1 VRATDS
7 KTVPTASIMP
17 QSEVAWRSPLRP
29 GSVVVAAMSYPRIFL
44 SVVALAA
51 GLSRACAADPPP
63 PASDIVELPKF
74 EVTDSRILPPPE
86 KWHYAAIPGFEILA
100 SISERETKRFVRDFL
115 LLQDAIGILLP
126 AMSHTDVTV
135 PTSLI
140 LCGRG
145 DGAERFVPA
154 DRGDDTYRTSAFFFD
169 DPERAAIVVDFALS
183 ELQLDAATT
192 VDADPYR
199 EFYKE
204 YFRHMIRHQVGRP
217 PPWFEEGLV
226 QMFSAIDFDRK
237 TITFAEIGD
246 GFGGGKDSDF
256 NRLLHEHF
264 LMPFP
269 EMFAHD
275 VVTTD
280 AYWSAQCYAFV
291 HMCLYGRGKIYQQGF
306 LKFLTRA
313 SREQPTEEMFK
324 ECFKKTFKQMET
336 ELRGYVE
343 FTDHKYVEMR
353 AKKGQELPE
362 PPPAV
367 LRAATEAE
375 AGRIVGNALRL
386 GGHGGDA
393 HLALIAPYIRGSRDP
408 QLLAALGLDERLEE
422 HNDRAKKFLEAA
434 VQAKVVRPRAY
445 LELARLRYEAAQA
458 AKDDEGKFTLTP
470 AQVADVLAPLTA
482 ASAQPPPLAE
492 VYELAAEV
500 WSHSSRPPGR
510 ADLKLINQGV
520 MAFPRRAVLLAR
532 AADLNLRHGDPED
545 ARKIITYALDVLP
558 NSPARIAIEQLRDEL
573 PPEPPKPAAPSSAP
587 LPAKKS

>member
-1 VRATDS
+1 MNHPRS
-7 KTVPTASIMP
+7 FFC
-17 QSEVAWRSPLRP
+17 VA
-29 GSVVVAAMSYPRIFL
+29 
-44 SVVALAA
+44 ALAA
-51 GLSRACAADPPP
+51 GLGVGRAADPLPTTGE
-63 PASDIVELPKF
+63 IVELPKF
-74 EVTDSRILPPPE
+74 DVTDSRVLPPPE
-86 KWHYAAIPGFEILA
+86 KWRYAAIPGFEILS

-115 LLQDAIGILLP
+115 LLQDAISILLP
-126 AMSHTDVTV
+126 AISHVDVAV

-145 DGAERFVPA
+145 DGAQRFVPA
-154 DRGDDTYRTSAFFFD
+154 DRGDDTYRTAAFFFD
-169 DPERAAIVVDFALS
+169 DPDRAAIVVDFALT

-192 VDADPYR
+192 VNADAYR

-204 YFRHMIRHQVGRP
+204 YFRHMIRHQAGRP

-237 TITFAEIGD
+237 TITFAEVGD

-256 NRLLHEHF
+256 NRMLHEHV
-264 LMPFP
+264 LVPLP

-275 VVTTD
+275 VVTSD
-280 AYWSAQCYAFV
+280 AFWSAQCYAFV
-291 HMCLYGRGKIYQQGF
+291 HMCLYGRGKIYQPGF
-306 LKFLTRA
+306 LKFLARA

-324 ECFKKTFKQMET
+324 ECFKKTFKQMEV
-336 ELRGYVE
+336 ELRGYIE

-362 PPPAV
+362 PPAAV
-367 LRAATEAE
+367 LRDATEAE

-408 QLLAALGLDERLEE
+408 QLLAALGLDERIEE
-422 HNDRAKKFLEAA
+422 HDDRAKKFLEAA
-434 VQAKVVRPRAY
+434 AQSKVVRPRAY
-445 LELARLRYEAAQA
+445 LELARLRYETAQT

-470 AQVADVLAPLTA
+470 AQVAEILAPLA
-482 ASAQPPPLAE
+482 AAAAQPPPLPE
-492 VYELAAEV
+492 VFELAAEV
-500 WSHSSRPPGR
+500 WSHSAQPPGP

-520 MAFPRRAVLLAR
+520 MTFPRRAVLLAR

-545 ARKIITYALDVLP
+545 ARKIITFALEALP

-573 PPEPPKPAAPSSAP
+573 PPEPPKPAAAPASSSSPSSR
-587 LPAKKS
+587 PAKKS